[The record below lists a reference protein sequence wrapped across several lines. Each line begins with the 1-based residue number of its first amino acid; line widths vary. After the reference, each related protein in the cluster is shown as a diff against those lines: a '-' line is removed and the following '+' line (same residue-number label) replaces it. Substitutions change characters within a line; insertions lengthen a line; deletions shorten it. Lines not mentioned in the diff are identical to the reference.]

1 MNRQLTATGNTIV
14 PVSLNQLIRSLVE
27 NTQPL
32 AIQHHTKVV
41 NEVDGRLL
49 LGEGALQ
56 LSSVLEEL
64 LDAVILNSRE
74 GDIHITADRFKDMV
88 LLHIEERNNYNGYA
102 LSFSVGSLEPDAA
115 RIGGHISIE
124 GERKK
129 EATIQFSFPGQFA
142 A

>member
-1 MNRQLTATGNTIV
+1 MNGQLTATGNTIV

-49 LGEGALQ
+49 LGEGASQ

-88 LLHIEERNNYNGYA
+88 LLYIEERNNYNGYA

-129 EATIQFSFPGQFA
+129 EAIIQFSFPGQFA

>member
-1 MNRQLTATGNTIV
+1 MNGQLTATGNTIV
-14 PVSLNQLIRSLVE
+14 PVSLNQLIKSLVE

>member
-1 MNRQLTATGNTIV
+1 MNGQLTATGNTIV

-32 AIQHHTKVV
+32 AIQHHTRVV

>member
-14 PVSLNQLIRSLVE
+14 PVSLNQLIKSLVE

-129 EATIQFSFPGQFA
+129 EAIIQFSFPGQFA

>member
-32 AIQHHTKVV
+32 AIQHHTRVV

>member
-1 MNRQLTATGNTIV
+1 MNGQLTATGNTIV
-14 PVSLNQLIRSLVE
+14 PVSLNQLIKLLVE

>member
-1 MNRQLTATGNTIV
+1 MNGQLTATGNTIV

>member
-1 MNRQLTATGNTIV
+1 MDVQVTATGNSFT
-14 PVSLNQLIRSLVE
+14 PVSLNHLIKSLVE
-27 NTQPL
+27 STQPM
-32 AIQHHTKVV
+32 AVQHHTQIV
-41 NEVDGRLL
+41 NEVDRHLW
-49 LGEGALQ
+49 LGEGASQ
-56 LSSVLEEL
+56 LSKVLEEL
-64 LDAVILNSRE
+64 LGAVIHNSKE
-74 GDIHITADRFKDMV
+74 GDIHISADRFKDMV

-129 EATIQFSFPGQFA
+129 ETIIQFSFPGQFA

>member
-1 MNRQLTATGNTIV
+1 MDGQVTATGNSFA
-14 PVSLNQLIRSLVE
+14 PVSLNQLIKSLVE
-27 NTQPL
+27 NSQQM
-32 AIQHHTKVV
+32 AVQHHTRIV
-41 NEVDGRLL
+41 NEVDRHLW
-49 LGEGALQ
+49 LGEGASQ
-56 LSSVLEEL
+56 LCKVLEEL
-64 LDAVILNSRE
+64 LDAVILNSKE
-74 GDIHITADRFKDMV
+74 GDIHISADRFKDMV

-115 RIGGHISIE
+115 RIGGHISME

>member
-1 MNRQLTATGNTIV
+1 MDVQVTADGNSFA
-14 PVSLNQLIRSLVE
+14 PVSLNQLIKSLVE
-27 NTQPL
+27 NTQQM
-32 AIQHHTKVV
+32 AVQHHTRIV
-41 NEVDGRLL
+41 NEVDRHLW
-49 LGEGALQ
+49 LGAGASQ
-56 LSSVLEEL
+56 LSKVLQEL
-64 LDAVILNSRE
+64 LDAVILNSKE
-74 GDIHITADRFKDMV
+74 GDIHISADRFKDMV

-129 EATIQFSFPGQFA
+129 EAIIQFSFPGQFA

>member
-14 PVSLNQLIRSLVE
+14 PVSLNQLIKSLVE

-32 AIQHHTKVV
+32 AIQHHTRVV

>member
-14 PVSLNQLIRSLVE
+14 PVSLNQLIKSLVE